1 MKDTTFKVIAVLIL
15 AGGGYFLYTRILK
28 NKNSDDV
35 SVILMS
41 GNASNRALLLTFEP
55 EFLSSWANAV
65 KNSESTFEYKG
76 KSYNTKGGKSIK

>member
-15 AGGGYFLYTRILK
+15 VGGGYFLYTRILK
-28 NKNSDDV
+28 NKNSDDI

-41 GNASNRALLLTFEP
+41 GNANNKALLLTFEP
-55 EFLSSWANAV
+55 AFLSSWANAI
-65 KNSESTFEYKG
+65 KNNESTFEYKA